1 MRTVVEK
8 VVEYLMTH
16 KKSSTVK
23 QLAKYFIVSEGSVSR
38 ALCDLVKEQKVERI
52 QTRGSPTTYR
62 WSWST
67 PKRLNVEGVELPAQ
81 ETFDGKVLYR
91 NGHGIRSFTF
101 YGLSMKVCTDI
112 LHVMLCVGLQK
123 NAENGLFLALLA
135 DHYFILR

>member
-52 QTRGSPTTYR
+52 QTRGSPTSYR
-62 WSWST
+62 WIWRPASAA
-67 PKRLNVEGVELPAQ
+67 PKRNDFKGVELPIQ
-81 ETFDGKVLYR
+81 DP
-91 NGHGIRSFTF
+91 
-101 YGLSMKVCTDI
+101 
-112 LHVMLCVGLQK
+112 
-123 NAENGLFLALLA
+123 
-135 DHYFILR
+135 

>member
-52 QTRGSPTTYR
+52 Q
-62 WSWST
+62 ST
-67 PKRLNVEGVELPAQ
+67 WKPNKLPMDLAPR
-81 ETFDGKVLYR
+81 F
-91 NGHGIRSFTF
+91 S
-101 YGLSMKVCTDI
+101 CTQA
-112 LHVMLCVGLQK
+112 G
-123 NAENGLFLALLA
+123 
-135 DHYFILR
+135 